1 MGRIASTCLRSLL
14 KFVNSIMGILGIA
27 MILYG
32 LWMIRVWQ
40 RDMDGSPYVDF
51 NSSSPWF
58 IYTFLGTGATLGM
71 ITCLGHFAAGH
82 AHGCCLSCYM
92 MIILLLL
99 LLETAIAADILL
111 NSNWEKDLPED
122 PTGRFRDFEDF
133 VKSNFDIC
141 RWICLLIILAQGFS
155 ILLAMVLRTLGP
167 NQKSYYN
174 YDSGEDYA
182 PERLPLINN
191 KAQPPPYVNV
201 IADPRFPSKSETW
214 NAKK

>member
-14 KFVNSIMGILGIA
+14 KFVNSMMGLLGIA

-40 RDMDGSPYVDF
+40 RETDGSPYVDF
-51 NSSSPWF
+51 NSTGPWF
-58 IYTFLGTGATLGM
+58 IYTFLGIGVILGV
-71 ITCLGHFAAGH
+71 ITCLGHFAADSV
-82 AHGCCLSCYM
+82 HGCCLSCYM
-92 MIILLLL
+92 MFIILLL
-99 LLETAIAADILL
+99 LLETAMAADILL

-133 VKSNFDIC
+133 VKSNFDIFK
-141 RWICLLIILAQGFS
+141 WISLLILLAQGFS
-155 ILLAMVLRTLGP
+155 ILLSLVLRTLGP
-167 NQKSYYN
+167 NQKSYFN
-174 YDSGEDYA
+174 YDSDEDYA

-191 KAQPPPYVNV
+191 KVQPPPYVNV
-201 IADPRFPSKSETW
+201 IADPRFSSKSDTW